1 MKKPTIE
8 EAESYAKEKGLTLD
22 IEHWWHTNN
31 AKGWVV
37 MTKQGPIPMKNWKSN
52 LHTWQHNQ
60 RKYEDYKGGF
70 REKYIRSQQNHSGNS
85 Q

>member
-8 EAESYAKEKGLTLD
+8 EAELYAKEKGLTLD

-60 RKYEDYKGGF
+60 NRYEKQDIIPSFRKQYERK
-70 REKYIRSQQNHSGNS
+70 NNGN
-85 Q
+85 